1 MTEKKEQ
8 NIEKKEPYCFIIM
21 PIADVDGYPQGHFK
35 QVYEN
40 IISPACELAGYK
52 AQRADEVKASNL
64 IHLDILNKLIE
75 APIAICDLSTRNPNV
90 LFELGIRQAFDKP
103 VVLIQEKGTPR
114 IFDIAPLRYLEYSK
128 EMKYHEVLRSQEE
141 LKESLQATA
150 IADGEVGNVNS
161 IVKLLALNNPAK
173 IPDLKDG
180 KEGLAF
186 EIMQAEMR
194 ELRKMMEIS
203 LMDRNKASRRGSIS
217 AIEYER
223 ISNLIE
229 KIASNKRLPQDE
241 RMYECQKLMQETE
254 ELMMRCNEK
263 SDVMHFERLMGRIH
277 QVMIEIP
284 F

>member
-1 MTEKKEQ
+1 MAEKKEQ
-8 NIEKKEPYCFIIM
+8 NCFIIM
-21 PIADVDGYPQGHFK
+21 PIADVEGYPQGHFK
-35 QVYEN
+35 HVYEN

-103 VVLIQEKGTPR
+103 VVLMQEKGTPR

-128 EMKYHEVLRSQEE
+128 EMKYHEVLRSQQE

-150 IADGEVGNVNS
+150 IADGSAGNVNS

-229 KIASNKRLPQDE
+229 KVSGNKRIPIEE
-241 RMYECQKLMQETE
+241 RMHQYHMLMREAE
-254 ELMMRCNEK
+254 ELMMRCDEK
-263 SDVMHFERLMGRIH
+263 SDHMHFRHLVERIH
-277 QVMIEIP
+277 QAMSENA
-284 F
+284 

>member
-1 MTEKKEQ
+1 MVEKEEQ
-8 NIEKKEPYCFIIM
+8 NCFIIM

-35 QVYEN
+35 HVYEN

-52 AQRADEVKASNL
+52 SQRADEAKASNL

-128 EMKYHEVLRSQEE
+128 EMKYHEVLRSQQE

-150 IADGEVGNVNS
+150 IADGDTGNVNS
-161 IVKLLALNNPAK
+161 IVQLLALNNPAK

-229 KIASNKRLPQDE
+229 KVSGNKRIPMEEKMHQYHL
-241 RMYECQKLMQETE
+241 LMREAE
-254 ELMMRCNEK
+254 ELMMRCDEK
-263 SDVMHFERLMGRIH
+263 SDHMHFRHLVERIH
-277 QVMIEIP
+277 QAMSENA
-284 F
+284 